1 MAKDLI
7 IDNVDV
13 SDCEFLEYC
22 NVNPENSECTAFY
35 SSYPEG
41 IFYENC
47 NEHPNCPYKKWRKA
61 EEKLDIIDGIC
72 TGVLEDYENQSIVMI
87 GLAGKITD
95 TISGVNNGK

>member
-61 EEKLDIIDGIC
+61 EEKNDKIDEIC
-72 TGVLEDYENQSIVMI
+72 TDIQENYHKHSFATLE
-87 GLAGKITD
+87 LAGKITD
-95 TISGVNNGK
+95 IISEVNKK